1 MAGSVIYLLSLLAAC
16 ANALS
21 SVLQRRA
28 ASTAPDKDFLSSRL
42 VLDLLRRPVWF
53 AGMASLI
60 VGFLLQAAALH
71 SGPLSTV
78 EPILIVELAL
88 TLLLARLMLGGR
100 LARSDWLAIAA
111 VTVGLALALWAAAPA
126 GGHAGH
132 VDTLAWL
139 IAIASG
145 AGMMAVLT
153 LASLRGRPAHRAA
166 LLGAAAGAG
175 FGLSAT
181 LIKGVTTL
189 LGSGVVAVLGSWK
202 LYAMVVAGVAS
213 LFLFQN
219 AVQAGR
225 LIAAQPAIT
234 IADPVVSV
242 LYGVLL
248 FGEHLRGGPY
258 VLAALGGVA
267 LVLAGTIELGRSPLV
282 REAEA
287 G

>member
-1 MAGSVIYLLSLLAAC
+1 MVYLLSLLAAC

-28 ASTAPDKDFLSSRL
+28 ASTAPDKDFLSLRL

-53 AGMASLI
+53 AGMGSLI

-88 TLLLARLMLGGR
+88 TLLLARLILGGR

-111 VTVGLALALWAAAPA
+111 VTGGLALALWAAAPA
-126 GGHAGH
+126 GGHARH
-132 VDTLAWL
+132 VGTPAWL
-139 IAIASG
+139 IAIAGG
-145 AGMMAVLT
+145 AGAVALLT

-189 LGSGVVAVLGSWK
+189 LGGGVVTVLGSWK
-202 LYAMVVAGVAS
+202 LYAMVVAGVVS

-267 LVLAGTIELGRSPLV
+267 LVLAGTIELARSPLV
-282 REAEA
+282 REAGA
-287 G
+287 R